1 MSVCVGNH
9 ADMTSPVGPEAQ
21 DRYRCPDRGGP
32 AGQRCQLLIEH
43 VTPVQFASIAGT
55 FRAWVDGA
63 EAALPYSRYPW
74 FVSFPRD
81 ES

>member
-1 MSVCVGNH
+1 
-9 ADMTSPVGPEAQ
+9 MTSPVGPESQ
-21 DRYRCPDRGGP
+21 DHYRCADRGGP
-32 AGQRCQLLIEH
+32 AVQRCQLLVEH
-43 VTPVQFASIAGT
+43 VTPVHIASIDGT

-63 EAALPYSRYPW
+63 ETALPPSPYPW